1 MSTPDQPDTPQLTR
15 RQLRELR
22 NTASNPII
30 TPEEAQESAAA
41 VVAPL
46 PRAAEPVVV
55 EEPPAEHDVDLGSP
69 ALTRRAARQQ
79 ERLRTASVPVVDEE
93 GTAQEPA
100 EPEPVESEHAGFGQ
114 SEARD
119 AADADAAAD
128 ALADAQAEA
137 PDVEIDTVDTVDTAA
152 DAEDA
157 EDEPRAVV
165 APTFGSGLL
174 AGEGVE
180 LELPASF
187 DQLLTRGS
195 AATGS
200 LAASNALILS
210 QTPDTGSFTS
220 PIAGTGEVLVTGT
233 YNLPE
238 SFGSTG
244 TSRGSSDGKEIDAI
258 LVDGE
263 LPATS
268 SPTPIAASSAIS
280 TIKSAEDIIKPPAPE
295 KGSRLM
301 IALGITAGALALALM
316 GVLIVALF
324 TGAFR

>member
-1 MSTPDQPDTPQLTR
+1 MSTPDQPDTPPLTR

-30 TPEEAQESAAA
+30 TPEQAQESAAA

-46 PRAAEPVVV
+46 PRAAEPVMV

-93 GTAQEPA
+93 GTAQEVA
-100 EPEPVESEHAGFGQ
+100 EPEPVESEHAGVGQ
-114 SEARD
+114 SEAID

-128 ALADAQAEA
+128 ALADAQTEA
-137 PDVEIDTVDTVDTAA
+137 PDVEIDTVDTAA

-174 AGEGVE
+174 AGAGVE

-233 YNLPE
+233 YNLPD

-244 TSRGSSDGKEIDAI
+244 TSRGSSDGEEIDAI

>member
-30 TPEEAQESAAA
+30 TPEQAQESAAA

-93 GTAQEPA
+93 GTAQELA

-137 PDVEIDTVDTVDTAA
+137 PDVEIDTVDTAA